1 MKSLFCIAKQDP
13 LKIIWSSKMSSS
25 VLYPHKQPQLDEKRL
40 LGVGGG
46 RPLWLLPLLGFP
58 SLSDSP
64 F

>member
-1 MKSLFCIAKQDP
+1 
-13 LKIIWSSKMSSS
+13 MSSS
-25 VLYPHKQPQLDEKRL
+25 VLYPHKQPQLDEKCL